1 MADPQPAAPLLGT
14 AFLLSQSAASSS
26 TQHHLPV
33 TPSLCADYASFRRAL
48 DQSRRVS
55 DDPLS
60 TRLNRAAALAGG
72 AVAGRGAREMGAREC
87 DDVWRELTARWTE
100 RGEVIGYCD
109 RALAD
114 AAAATGAKTQ
124 QRAEDAVRELSA
136 DWKERGRGLQDEREA
151 QRSRLSTELSIE
163 SIIRARSLAL
173 FRSRCP
179 SHPMDDPP
187 APALPT
193 LRGAEEE
200 EEERRRRRGRDERGR
215 VRWT

>member
-1 MADPQPAAPLLGT
+1 MADSPSSPLLGT
-14 AFLLSQSAASSS
+14 AFLLSQSHASSS
-26 TQHHLPV
+26 TQHRLPI
-33 TPSLCADYASFRRAL
+33 TPSLCADYTSFRRAL

-55 DDPLS
+55 DDPVS
-60 TRLNRAAALAGG
+60 VRLNRAAALGGG
-72 AVAGRGAREMGAREC
+72 AVSGRGAREMGPREC
-87 DDVWRELTARWTE
+87 DDVWRELTGRWAE
-100 RGEVIGYCD
+100 RGDVISYCD
-109 RALAD
+109 RALAET
-114 AAAATGAKTQ
+114 AAQGKQAA
-124 QRAEDAVRELSA
+124 RASDEVRDLSA

-179 SHPMDDPP
+179 SHLMDDPP
-187 APALPT
+187 APALPR
-193 LRGAEEE
+193 LLGAEEE

>member
-151 QRSRLSTELSIE
+151 QVRFLAALLLRGETTSWAKGVAWPRPLPLP
-163 SIIRARSLAL
+163 SLA
-173 FRSRCP
+173 R
-179 SHPMDDPP
+179 
-187 APALPT
+187 
-193 LRGAEEE
+193 
-200 EEERRRRRGRDERGR
+200 
-215 VRWT
+215 

>member
-1 MADPQPAAPLLGT
+1 MADSPSSPLLGT
-14 AFLLSQSAASSS
+14 AFLLSQSHASSS
-26 TQHHLPV
+26 TQHRLPI
-33 TPSLCADYASFRRAL
+33 TPSLCADYTSFRRAL

-55 DDPLS
+55 DDPVS
-60 TRLNRAAALAGG
+60 VRLNRAAALGGG
-72 AVAGRGAREMGAREC
+72 AVSGRGAREMETAAQGKQAARAS
-87 DDVWRELTARWTE
+87 D
-100 RGEVIGYCD
+100 EVRD
-109 RALAD
+109 
-114 AAAATGAKTQ
+114 
-124 QRAEDAVRELSA
+124 LSA

-179 SHPMDDPP
+179 SHLMDDPP
-187 APALPT
+187 APALPR
-193 LRGAEEE
+193 LLGAEEE